1 MARIGSAWQD
11 RRVLITGGTG
21 LVGSWLSARL
31 VELGAEVVCV
41 IRDWIPESGLISNQL
56 QSVRVVR
63 GDIVDVELLSRAI
76 NEYEIQTVFHLAAQ
90 TIVTIANRNPLS
102 TFESNVR
109 GTWNLLEACRGQST
123 VEAVVIASSD
133 KAYGD
138 HSQLPYTEDTPLR
151 PRHPYDA
158 SKAAADLVAQS
169 YAHTFELPVAI
180 TRCGN
185 FFGGGDLNWN
195 RIVPGTIRDVLR
207 GNRPVIRSD
216 GSLIRDYFYV
226 EDGVNA
232 YLTMAA
238 ALAER
243 SELRGEAFNFSNEN
257 QATVLELTRTI
268 LSLMDSELEPEIRD
282 EVQNEIQHQHLSAA
296 KAREMLEWTP
306 TFSLEEGL
314 TRTIEWYRRLLGD
327 SA

>member
-238 ALAER
+238 ALA
-243 SELRGEAFNFSNEN
+243 
-257 QATVLELTRTI
+257 
-268 LSLMDSELEPEIRD
+268 
-282 EVQNEIQHQHLSAA
+282 
-296 KAREMLEWTP
+296 
-306 TFSLEEGL
+306 
-314 TRTIEWYRRLLGD
+314 
-327 SA
+327 